1 MTPRR
6 LPTPDELD
14 DAPQLAIV
22 AALDQILDLTL
33 RTLVSLHPQLGD
45 AECPHWVRDVSPASE
60 AADRIL
66 AAARP
71 LADALEAY
79 RGVVAARRGDPIE
92 TDPAF

>member
-14 DAPQLAIV
+14 DAPELAIV
-22 AALDQILDLTL
+22 AALDEILELTL
-33 RTLVSLHPQLGD
+33 RALVSFHPQLGD
-45 AECPHWVRDVSPASE
+45 PECPHWVRNASPASE
-60 AADRIL
+60 AADCIL

-71 LADALEAY
+71 LAGALEAY
-79 RGVVAARRGDPIE
+79 RGVVARRRADPIE